1 MKAYSVDLRQRIL
14 SASDAGRGTR
24 EVARM
29 FDVSESWVRRLKQR
43 RREGAGIEPGSC
55 GGDYVSKFTG
65 ENLNRVR
72 SMLDQK
78 PDTTLEE
85 LRERCVRE
93 LGIRCGLGTMWRTVR
108 GKLGWTFKKSRY
120 APPSRIARM

>member
-1 MKAYSVDLRQRIL
+1 MKAYSMDLRQRVL
-14 SASDAGRGTR
+14 SAGDVGRGTR

-43 RREGAGIEPGSC
+43 RREGEGVEPRPC

-65 ENLNRVR
+65 ENLDRVR
-72 SMLDQK
+72 GMLDHK

-85 LRERCVRE
+85 LRDRCEHE
-93 LGIRCGLGTMWRTVR
+93 LGIRCSAGTMWRTVR
-108 GKLGWTFKKSRY
+108 RKLGWTFKKSRCV
-120 APPSRIARM
+120 PPSKTVTM